1 MKFLFSCFTPFCL
14 TVVMSWGPWARAA
27 SPGSVSG
34 LVTDPRE
41 EAAADISMT
50 LRPRNGNRSFSTF
63 TGSRGVYRF
72 ANVAPGHY
80 LLEAADGSSTF
91 GASEL
96 LTLRPGEEVTRDI
109 RLRVRGT
116 PTEVQVTA
124 SGTPRVLYEV
134 AKAAE
139 AVDGAEISRRGEYA
153 IAEAIRNLPG
163 VRVKQ
168 SGGPGALMSI
178 QTRGLRNHD
187 TALLIDGLR
196 FRDAAGLEGD
206 ATAFYENLLVVDTER
221 VEFLRGSGSSIYG
234 SHAMG
239 GAINVSSRT
248 GGGPTHGEIS
258 AEGGGLGF
266 YRGLARIGGGLGG
279 VDRFVYSAGISH
291 VNVIDGVDGA
301 DAYRNS
307 SGQGSARYYFRP
319 SISLSGRVWASDA
332 FSALN
337 ESPTFDPLVLEN
349 HPGSGPVRAVGL
361 APDQLARF
369 AGEQPFD
376 AGGATFIQ
384 GFNDPDSRRVSSF
397 FAGALVLQH
406 ELSARNSYRISYHGV
421 DTNRAFRDGPAGRS
435 AFDPAFS
442 SDGRFDG
449 RIDTVTARTD
459 HHLGTQLFSFGYEF
473 EREEYFNF
481 NTDENPDPA
490 LRDESSGTTEQRSH
504 AVFAQ
509 DQMRLADGRLQ
520 IGLSGRLQ
528 GFTLESPGFS
538 GNANPYLGVESVSP
552 RTAYTADG
560 AIAYFFRSSNTKL
573 RAHVGNS
580 YRAPSSFERFG
591 ASFFG
596 GFASFWGDPR
606 LAPERS
612 IAVDGGIDQWVFGSK
627 LRLSGTYFYTALQ
640 EVIVFDFGIIDP
652 LVDPFGRFGGYRNAG
667 GGLARGAE
675 FSVSA
680 APNSSLN
687 LTASYTYTNSVLRS
701 PTVPGESFFKRLG
714 VSDHMFSLTATQRFG
729 RRFDVTFDL
738 FAAGDY
744 PLTFFGADRRL
755 MFDGPVKADLVAT
768 YAIPVGEGKELRV
781 FGKTENLFDHR
792 YFENG
797 FETPGAWAVGG
808 LKFSF

>member
-1 MKFLFSCFTPFCL
+1 MKSLLANCIVLSVISL
-14 TVVMSWGPWARAA
+14 LSWGQPALGQVPGALHGRVSAPRGELAA
-27 SPGSVSG
+27 GV
-34 LVTDPRE
+34 
-41 EAAADISMT
+41 AMT
-50 LRPRNGNRSFSTF
+50 LRRRNGFQRLSTS
-63 TGSRGVYRF
+63 TGAGGVYRF
-72 ANVAPGHY
+72 DNVAPGEY
-80 LLEAADGSSTF
+80 LLEAVDASSTF
-91 GASEL
+91 GALEL
-96 LTLRPGEEVTRDI
+96 LTLRPGEEAVRDVQ
-109 RLRVRGT
+109 LKVRGT
-116 PTEVQVTA
+116 PTEIQVTA
-124 SGTPRVLYEV
+124 SGTPRSLQEV
-134 AKAAE
+134 AKAAD
-139 AVDGAEISRRGEYA
+139 AIDGDQISRRAEYTV
-153 IAEAIRNLPG
+153 AEAVRNVPG

-168 SGGPGALMSI
+168 SGGPGAFTSI
-178 QTRGLRNHD
+178 RTRGLRNYD

-196 FRDAAGLEGD
+196 LRDAAGTQGS
-206 ATAFYENLLVVDTER
+206 ATSFYENLLVVDTER

-239 GAINVSSRT
+239 GVINVTSRT

-266 YRGLARIGGGLGG
+266 SRGLARVGGGLGG
-279 VDRFVYSAGISH
+279 VDRLVYSAGISH
-291 VNVIDGVDGA
+291 VNVTRGVDGF
-301 DAYRNS
+301 DAYRNT
-307 SGQGSARYYFRP
+307 SGQGSVRYRFRP

-337 ESPTFDPLVLEN
+337 ELPTFDPSVLAN
-349 HPGSGPVRAVGL
+349 HPASGPVRAMGL
-361 APDQLARF
+361 ASKQLDRF
-369 AGEQPFD
+369 ALEQPFH
-376 AGGATFIQ
+376 AGGATFVQ

-397 FAGALVLQH
+397 FAGALVWQH
-406 ELSARNSYRISYHGV
+406 ELSASSSYRISYHGV
-421 DTNRAFRDGPAGRS
+421 DTDRAFRDGPAGRS
-435 AFDPAFS
+435 FFDPAFS

-449 RIDTVTARTD
+449 RIDTVTARSD
-459 HHLGTQLFSFGYEF
+459 HHVGSHLLSLGYEY

-490 LRDESSGTTEQRSH
+490 LRPESSGLTEQSSH

-509 DQMRLADGRLQ
+509 DQIRLVDGRLQ

-528 GFTLESPGFS
+528 GFTLEPPVFS
-538 GNANPYLGVESVSP
+538 GDANPYLDADSLSP

-560 AIAYFFRSSNTKL
+560 AIAYFFRSSNTKV

-580 YRAPSSFERFG
+580 YRSPSSFERFG

-612 IAVDGGIDQWVFGSK
+612 IAVDGGVDQWLFGSK

-640 EVIVFDFGIIDP
+640 EVIIFDFGIIDP
-652 LVDPFGRFGGYRNAG
+652 VVDPFGRFGGYRNTG

-680 APNSSLN
+680 APNSSLS
-687 LTASYTYTNSVLRS
+687 LTASYTYTDSVSRT
-701 PTVPGESFFKRLG
+701 PTVAGENFFKRLG
-714 VSDHMFSLTATQRFG
+714 VSDHMFTLTATQRFG
-729 RRFDVTFDL
+729 RRFDITFDL

-744 PLTFFGADRRL
+744 PLTLFGANRRL
-755 MFDGPVKADLVAT
+755 VFDGPVKADLVAT

-781 FGKTENLFDHR
+781 FGKSENLFDRR

-797 FETPGAWAVGG
+797 FEAPGAWAIGG

>member
-1 MKFLFSCFTPFCL
+1 MKSLLPYSIVLSLVCL
-14 TVVMSWGPWARAA
+14 LGWGQPALGR
-27 SPGSVSG
+27 SPGALHG
-34 LVTDPRE
+34 R
-41 EAAADISMT
+41 ISAPQGEPTTGVWVT
-50 LRPRNGNRSFSTF
+50 LRPRKGFHSLSTRAD
-63 TGSRGVYRF
+63 SEGVYRF
-72 ANVAPGHY
+72 DNVAPGKY
-80 LLEAADGSSTF
+80 LLEAVDASSTF

-96 LTLRPGEEVTRDI
+96 LTIPAAEDTNRDI
-109 RLRVRGT
+109 RLKVRGT

-124 SGTPRVLYEV
+124 SGTPRALQEV
-134 AKAAE
+134 AKAADTI
-139 AVDGAEISRRGEYA
+139 DGGEISRRAEYA
-153 IAEAIRNLPG
+153 VAEAVRNVPG

-168 SGGPGALMSI
+168 SGGPGALTSI
-178 QTRGLRNHD
+178 RTRGLRNQD

-196 FRDAAGLEGD
+196 FRDAAGLQGD
-206 ATAFYENLLVVDTER
+206 ATPLYENLLVVDTER

-239 GAINVSSRT
+239 GVINVASRT

-266 YRGLARIGGGLGG
+266 SRGLARIGGGLGG
-279 VDRFVYSAGISH
+279 VDRLVYSAGISH
-291 VNVIDGVDGA
+291 VNVTEGVDGF
-301 DAYRNS
+301 DPYRNTS
-307 SGQGSARYYFRP
+307 SQGSVRYRFLP
-319 SISLSGRVWASDA
+319 SVSLSGRVWASDA

-337 ESPTFDPLVLEN
+337 ESPTFDPLVLAN
-349 HPGSGPVRAVGL
+349 HPTRGPVRATGL
-361 APDQLARF
+361 ASNQLDRF
-369 AGEQPFD
+369 ALEQPFQ
-376 AGGATFIQ
+376 AGGATFVQ
-384 GFNDPDSRRVSSF
+384 GFNDPDNHRASSF

-406 ELSARNSYRISYHGV
+406 ELSAHSSYRLSYHGV
-421 DTNRAFRDGPAGRS
+421 DTNRSFRDGPAGRS
-435 AFDPAFS
+435 LFDPAFS

-459 HHLGTQLFSFGYEF
+459 HNLGSNLISFGYEY

-490 LRDESSGTTEQRSH
+490 LRDESSGLTEQSSH
-504 AVFAQ
+504 AIFAQ
-509 DQMRLADGRLQ
+509 DQIRLVDGRLQ

-528 GFTLESPGFS
+528 NFSLDQPVFS
-538 GNANPYLGVESVSP
+538 GDANPYLGVNSVSP

-560 AIAYFFRSSNTKL
+560 AIAYFFRSSDTKV

-580 YRAPSSFERFG
+580 YRSPSSFERFG

-596 GFASFWGDPR
+596 GFASFWGDPG

-612 IAVDGGIDQWVFGSK
+612 IAVDGGIDQWLFGSK

-640 EVIVFDFGIIDP
+640 EVVVFDFGIIDP
-652 LVDPFGRFGGYRNAG
+652 VVDPFGRFGGYRNTG

-675 FSVSA
+675 FSISA
-680 APNSSLN
+680 APSSSLN
-687 LTASYTYTNSVLRS
+687 LTASYTYTDSISRT
-701 PTVPGESFFKRLG
+701 PTVAGENFFKTLG
-714 VSDHMFSLTATQRFG
+714 LSDHMFTLTATQRFG

-744 PLTFFGADRRL
+744 PLTLFGANRRL

-768 YAIPVGEGKELRV
+768 YSIPVGEGKELRL
-781 FGKTENLFDHR
+781 FGKSENLFDRR

-797 FETPGAWAVGG
+797 FEAPGAWAIGG
-808 LKFSF
+808 LKFNF